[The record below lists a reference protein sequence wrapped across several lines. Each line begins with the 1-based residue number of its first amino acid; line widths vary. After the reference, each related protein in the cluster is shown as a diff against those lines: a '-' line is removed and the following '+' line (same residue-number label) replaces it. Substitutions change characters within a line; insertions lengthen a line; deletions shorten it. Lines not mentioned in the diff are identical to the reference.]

1 MPLSIQYMGP
11 DTLCSWVVPSYLH
24 MYYVSAFMHATKELE
39 CDPFIESGFSF
50 IMIPILVSLHA

>member
-1 MPLSIQYMGP
+1 MGP

-24 MYYVSAFMHATKELE
+24 MYYISACMHATKELE